1 MGEEVKYGKVVIKLL
16 SEDVDEGVVKRRLEL
31 APTVKVVSTLV
42 YTNKMCTCPLWPGF
56 HISKNDLFM
65 L

>member
-42 YTNKMCTCPLWPGF
+42 YTNKMVYMPSVAR
-56 HISKNDLFM
+56 I
-65 L
+65 